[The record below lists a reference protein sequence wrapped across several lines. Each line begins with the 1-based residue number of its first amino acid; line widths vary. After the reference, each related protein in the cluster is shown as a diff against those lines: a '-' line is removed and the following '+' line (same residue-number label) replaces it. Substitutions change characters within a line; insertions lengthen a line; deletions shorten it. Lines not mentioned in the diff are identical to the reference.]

1 MHEIS
6 DFRSD
11 TVTRPTPAMREAM
24 AAAALGDDVL
34 GDDPTVNALEAETAA
49 LLGKEAGLFVPSGTM
64 GNQIA
69 IALHVQPGQEVI
81 CEFGAHTYN
90 NESGALARI
99 ACGQVRPVHGKA
111 GVMEPADVERM
122 VRPSNIHNP
131 RTALITVENTHNAAG
146 GTVVPLEN
154 IRALGEVARRHG
166 LKYHLDGA
174 RIWNAH
180 VATGVPL
187 KDWCAPFDTASV
199 CLSKGLCAPVGSVVV
214 GSRADVARARYL
226 RKQLGGGMRQVGLLA
241 ACGLV
246 GIRSLVARL
255 KDDHARARKLAE
267 GLARLPG
274 VVLDLSSV
282 QTNIVYF
289 AVPGREPEFDRW
301 MARLEEQQVRA
312 LYLGNRWRLVTH
324 HDVDDGDVQRALSA
338 WAQILK

>member
-11 TVTRPTPAMREAM
+11 TVTRPTPEMREAM
-24 AAAALGDDVL
+24 ARAPLGDDVL
-34 GDDPTVNALEAETAA
+34 GDDPTVNELEAETAA

-69 IALHVQPGQEVI
+69 LALHTQPGQEVI

-99 ACGQVRPVHGKA
+99 AGAQVRPVHGKL
-111 GVMEPADVERM
+111 GVMEPGEVERM

-131 RTALITVENTHNAAG
+131 RTAVITVENTHNAAG
-146 GTVVPLEN
+146 GTIVPLEN
-154 IRALGEVARRHG
+154 IRALAATARKHG
-166 LKYHLDGA
+166 LKYHMDGA
-174 RIWNAH
+174 RLWNAH
-180 VATGVPL
+180 VATGIAL
-187 KDWCAPFDTASV
+187 KDWCAPFDTISV
-199 CLSKGLCAPVGSVVV
+199 CLSKGLCAPVGSVVA
-214 GSRADVARARYL
+214 GSRADMERGRYL
-226 RKQLGGGMRQVGLLA
+226 RKQLGGGMRQAGLLA

-246 GIRSLVARL
+246 GIRSLIPRL
-255 KDDHARARKLAE
+255 QQDHVNARKLAQ

-274 VVLDLSSV
+274 VQLDLSSV

-289 AVPGREPEFDRW
+289 AVPGREAQFDEW
-301 MARLEEQQVRA
+301 MKRMEQQRVKA

-324 HDVDDGDVQRALSA
+324 HDVDEEDVQRALAA
-338 WAQILK
+338 WAQILG